1 MKMCMIVYSQAADYD
16 VIAQFKE
23 AGIKHY
29 TKMEEA
35 SGEGEETEP
44 KLGTHTWPGKNNVL
58 FIAVSGDEIATMRN
72 VIKSLKENHPRAG
85 VKAFMLPMEDSV

>member
-16 VIAQFKE
+16 VIDQLKK
-23 AGIKHY
+23 AGIRRY

-35 SGEGEETEP
+35 HGEGDDTEP

-58 FIAVSGDEIATMRN
+58 FVAIPDEECGKIRDA
-72 VIKSLKENHPRAG
+72 ICYLKENHPRAG
-85 VKAFMLPMEDSV
+85 VKSFMLPLDEP

>member
-16 VIAQFKE
+16 VIEQLKK
-23 AGIKHY
+23 AGIRRY

-35 SGEGEETEP
+35 HGEGDDTEP

-58 FIAVSGDEIATMRN
+58 FVAIPDEECMKIRDVVSY
-72 VIKSLKENHPRAG
+72 LKENHPRAG
-85 VKAFMLPMEDSV
+85 VKSFILPMEET